1 MFVGD
6 WRLIDR
12 LVSSIAVLPAVSPL
26 PVRYES
32 GAQAVYAMCGLAFS
46 GKSSLATILTR
57 ELKAQLITG
66 LFAPS
71 RSLSI
76 SHRR

>member
-1 MFVGD
+1 VFVGD
-6 WRLIDR
+6 WRLMLAR
-12 LVSSIAVLPAVSPL
+12 SQSCLQSLAF